1 MITTRAIVL
10 VVMLL
15 VGIPCVVAG
24 LIMVVRRRLMLRQW
38 VRVPGTVV
46 SLEAVT
52 VAWGS
57 SSQRSWVPLISF
69 TPQNGTPVV
78 VRPVGIFP
86 ANPPGY
92 DVGQAVPV
100 AYDPAQPARA
110 TIASFSSPEW
120 MGVVLVLVGVFEAA
134 LGLFLSFF
142 IL

>member
-10 VVMLL
+10 AVMLF
-15 VGIPCVVAG
+15 VAIPCVVAG
-24 LIMVVRRRLMLRQW
+24 LIAVIRRRLVLQRW
-38 VRVPGTVV
+38 VRVPGTIV

-52 VAWGS
+52 VARGS
-57 SSQRSWVPLISF
+57 SSGRSWVPLIGF
-69 TPQNGTPVV
+69 TPQNGQPVV

-92 DVGQAVPV
+92 KIGQAVPV

-134 LGLFLSFF
+134 LGLFLYFF